1 MVVCAR
7 LQEES
12 GARIAIDSSIDPVGE
27 QAWRHE
33 GIADGFA
40 GYRCDCGASD
50 GMVMVMVVVV
60 VMVMVMVANVVDL
73 TSARSPSRVRCR
85 LWRALR
91 RW

>member
-12 GARIAIDSSIDPVGE
+12 GARIAIDSSIDPVGV

-33 GIADGFA
+33 GIADGCV
-40 GYRCDCGASD
+40 GHWCDCGTLD
-50 GMVMVMVVVV
+50 VMVMVI
-60 VMVMVMVANVVDL
+60 VMIIVTVLNVVDL
-73 TSARSPSRVRCR
+73 SSARSPSRVRSR